1 MTVVPAF
8 WKRGDHAVFFFFFFR
23 DLSASFYQLTTKLF
37 LSLMELHSTSLEM
50 TEREVAA
57 TLRTTFMSMPTA
69 SPARRKSQALTH
81 SISTIPGSEEELQT
95 FAEMDSPVSPTI
107 DNQKRPRKRPR
118 LADTPESGADAPE
131 SDIRRHQ
138 CSYPGCDKRYRKKN
152 KLDEHVRSHT
162 GEVCTVNLTTV

>member
-1 MTVVPAF
+1 
-8 WKRGDHAVFFFFFFR
+8 
-23 DLSASFYQLTTKLF
+23 
-37 LSLMELHSTSLEM
+37 MELHSTSLEM